1 MNKWIDV
8 NERLPEFEVPVL
20 VKYKDSYRVAVCKR
34 VEVSDPEYDSFY
46 WEDDNVS
53 DLIEDIHLETGRN
66 LGYRLY
72 TNDSISHWMPLP
84 PLPERI
90 KETAP

>member
-34 VEVSDPEYDSFY
+34 LVTIRLFIQYMD
-46 WEDDNVS
+46 
-53 DLIEDIHLETGRN
+53 
-66 LGYRLY
+66 YRLY
-72 TNDSISHWMPLP
+72 PNDTISHWMPLP
-84 PLPERI
+84 PLPER
-90 KETAP
+90 